1 MTTRSLRKIG
11 RQALLIAPIVIAL
24 VSFFA
29 VLHWLKPRNAT
40 FVLVLSAVFAIFVMG
55 YSNFIARRV
64 QRTLDEV
71 QIASQGFASFRAY
84 VWGAGTTVLLLM
96 LPPVTNCLIDLA
108 DVMTSGV
115 PDMATRHRAAVLLG
129 LNFGLMLVVLM
140 QFLFMIVASAIWQRR
155 MGGMPEQ
162 S

>member
-1 MTTRSLRKIG
+1 MTTQSLGKIG
-11 RQALLIAPIVIAL
+11 RHALLISPVVIAV

-29 VLHWLKPRNAT
+29 VLHWLKPRNST
-40 FVLVLSAVFAIFVMG
+40 FVLVLSAVFAIFVIG
-55 YSNFIARRV
+55 YTSFITRRM

-71 QIASQGFASFRAY
+71 QIASQGFASFRGY
-84 VWGAGTTVLLLM
+84 VWGACTTVLLLM

-108 DVMTSGV
+108 DVMASGA
-115 PDMATRHRAAVLLG
+115 PDMTTRHRVAVLLG

-140 QFLFMIVASAIWQRR
+140 QMVCMIVASAIWQRR

>member
-1 MTTRSLRKIG
+1 MTTKSLGKIS
-11 RQALLIAPIVIAL
+11 RQALLISPIVIAL

-29 VLHWLKPRNAT
+29 VLHWLKPRNAA

-84 VWGAGTTVLLLM
+84 VWGAGTTVLLL
-96 LPPVTNCLIDLA
+96 
-108 DVMTSGV
+108 
-115 PDMATRHRAAVLLG
+115 G

-140 QFLFMIVASAIWQRR
+140 QFVFMIVASAIWQRR
-155 MGGMPEQ
+155 MGGLPEQ